1 MTAYPPQQESI
12 PLGEVGVHGT
22 GEDLVIVTF
31 GNGYYL
37 SRQAHPRLEA
47 AGLKTR
53 IVDLR
58 WLAPLP
64 EESLLKAVA
73 GCKRILV
80 VDECRRSGGPSE
92 ALITL
97 FNEKGGVPVS
107 RIASEDSFIA
117 TGPAYAATMP
127 SAESIYQAAMALK

>member
-1 MTAYPPQQESI
+1 M
-12 PLGEVGVHGT
+12 
-22 GEDLVIVTF
+22 
-31 GNGYYL
+31 
-37 SRQAHPRLEA
+37 
-47 AGLKTR
+47 
-53 IVDLR
+53 
-58 WLAPLP
+58 
-64 EESLLKAVA
+64 
-73 GCKRILV
+73 